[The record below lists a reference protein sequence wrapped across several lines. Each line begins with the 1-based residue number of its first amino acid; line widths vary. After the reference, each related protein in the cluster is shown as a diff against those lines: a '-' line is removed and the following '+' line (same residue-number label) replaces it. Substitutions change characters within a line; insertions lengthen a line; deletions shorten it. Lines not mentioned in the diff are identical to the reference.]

1 MKKGWLIA
9 LGILLLGLLIAFLWY
24 KRQERLAESEPY
36 GTVLKPR
43 IEFSTW
49 EITDVDADR
58 VKVKGRLLIDN
69 PLPVRFKA
77 KRMDFDF
84 LIDSTL
90 VSSGQYPA
98 TIEIE
103 PSDSSVVVLPIETSM
118 KKLEGV
124 LDRLHRNHVDS
135 VYYTVRSRFDLDIPI
150 LGDRT
155 FTDTTKIK
163 LPTVYLPTFK
173 VQKVDVG
180 KIGLKEND
188 LAMNVAIENRNVVP
202 FNIFD
207 THYTI
212 SINNE
217 VIAEGYQADPIL
229 IKKQATTPVVFPVTL
244 KPGKLLGMTGKM
256 LFDKKDTPMVIE
268 FRCKVIDKEG
278 NNMFKNS
285 KMAVRVE
292 GTMDEFMAAKK
303 QLN

>member
-1 MKKGWLIA
+1 MKKGWIIA

-24 KRQERLAESEPY
+24 KRQERLAEKEPY

-43 IEFSTW
+43 IEFTSW
-49 EITDVDADR
+49 EITDIDANL
-58 VKVKGRLLIDN
+58 VKVKGKMLIDN
-69 PLPVRFKA
+69 PLPVGFKA
-77 KRMDFDF
+77 KRLDYDV
-84 LIDSTL
+84 LIGST
-90 VSSGQYPA
+90 VISSGDYPT

-103 PSDSSVVVLPIETSM
+103 PSDSSTIVLPIETSL

-124 LDRLHRNHVDS
+124 LDRLHRNHIDS
-135 VYYTVRSRFDLDIPI
+135 VYYTVVSRFDLNIPI

-163 LPTVYLPTFK
+163 LPTVYLPK
-173 VQKVDVG
+173 LKIQKIDVG
-180 KIGLKEND
+180 KIGLKETD
-188 LAMNVAIENRNVVP
+188 LAMNVAIENQNVVP

-212 SINNE
+212 SIDDK

-256 LFDKKDTPMVIE
+256 LFDKKDTPMVID
-268 FRCKVIDKEG
+268 FRCKVIDKTG

-285 KMAVRVE
+285 KMAVRIE
-292 GTMDEFMAAKK
+292 GMMNEFMAAK
-303 QLN
+303 NN